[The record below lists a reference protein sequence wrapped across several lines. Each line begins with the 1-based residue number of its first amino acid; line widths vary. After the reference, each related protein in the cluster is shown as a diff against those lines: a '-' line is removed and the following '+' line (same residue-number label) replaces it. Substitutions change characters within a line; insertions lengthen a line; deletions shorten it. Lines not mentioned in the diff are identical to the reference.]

1 LGSAKAD
8 ARPQGILDRPY
19 RLVSIG
25 ACALIVIAAFEQLA
39 VTTVMPAIARDLDGL
54 ALYALAFAGPLASGV
69 IGMVLAGDWS
79 DRRGPVKPLYAS
91 VALFALGLVIAGA
104 ASSMPIFV
112 AGRLVQGLG
121 GGALTVALYVIV
133 ANIYP
138 PGLQPKIFGAFAAAW
153 VVPALVGP
161 FIAGVVGQ
169 YLGWRWV
176 FLGVV
181 VLVIPALALVR
192 PGMRS
197 MAPHNRLEPDGRSS
211 TARALWAVLL
221 AVAIL
226 ALNIA
231 ADLDGVARWL
241 LAVGG
246 LAVALVALRPLL
258 PAASLRLRR
267 GLPSVIAVRGLLAG
281 AFLGA
286 EVYLPYVLTERFGLT
301 AALAGLALSFSG
313 VAWGSLSVVQGRLG
327 ERVAHRTAIRIGI
340 LGATIAIAIVLLVTA
355 FDLPAWVIIGGW
367 FLGGAGMGFAYPRI
381 TVLTFEYSSPA
392 EQGFNSSAL
401 AIADSGGAAI
411 ALALGAV
418 AFSVAG
424 GPGSKPSF
432 VATFAFSLV
441 VGILALLVSAR
452 VSKRSAAR

>member
-1 LGSAKAD
+1 LGSAQA

-25 ACALIVIAAFEQLA
+25 ACGLIVISAFEQLA
-39 VTTVMPAIARDLDGL
+39 VTTIMPAIARDLDGL

-79 DRRGPVKPLYAS
+79 DRRGPVKALYAS
-91 VALFALGLVIAGA
+91 VGLFALGLIIAGA
-104 ASSMPIFV
+104 ASSMPLFV

-133 ANIYP
+133 AQIYP

-176 FLGVV
+176 FLGVI

-197 MAPHNRLEPDGRSS
+197 MGPHDRREPDGRSS
-211 TARALWAVLL
+211 TARGLWAVLL

-231 ADLDGVARWL
+231 ADLDGGARWL

-246 LAVALVALRPLL
+246 LAVALMALRPLL
-258 PAASLRLRR
+258 PAASLRLGR

-281 AFLGA
+281 AFMGA
-286 EVYLPYVLTERFGLT
+286 EVYLPYVLTERFGLN

-327 ERVAHRTAIRIGI
+327 DRVAHRTAIRIGI
-340 LGATIAIAIVLLVTA
+340 FGATIAIAVVLLATA
-355 FDLPAWVIIGGW
+355 FDLPAWVIIAGW
-367 FLGGAGMGFAYPRI
+367 FVGGAGMGFAYPRI
-381 TVLTFEYSSPA
+381 TVLTFAYSAPA

-424 GPGSKPSF
+424 SPGSQPSF

-441 VGILALLVSAR
+441 VGILSLLVSAR
-452 VSKRSAAR
+452 VSGRGAAR